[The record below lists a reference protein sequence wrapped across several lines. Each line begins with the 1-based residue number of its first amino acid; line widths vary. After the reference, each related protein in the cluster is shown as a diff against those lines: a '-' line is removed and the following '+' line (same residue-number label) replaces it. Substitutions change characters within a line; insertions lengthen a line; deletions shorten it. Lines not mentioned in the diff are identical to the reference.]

1 MFFIQYDLGKFDN
14 NGYLEIVGRLK
25 DLIISGGFN
34 VYPKEIEDVINNIEG
49 IQENAVIGVPHK
61 DLGESVLSIIIK
73 DECIQINSKKI
84 SEILT
89 KKLAK
94 YKCPKGYIFVKS
106 FPRNSLGKILKNKLR
121 EEYKNYF
128 K

>member
-1 MFFIQYDLGKFDN
+1 M
-14 NGYLEIVGRLK
+14 K

-34 VYPKEIEDVINNIEG
+34 VYPKEIEDVINSIEG

-73 DECIQINSKKI
+73 EEYIQINSKKI

-94 YKCPKGYIFVKS
+94 YKCPKGYIFVNS

>member
-1 MFFIQYDLGKFDN
+1 MKLLPYLTSQSEAGCDEAGRGCLAGPVVAAAVILPK
-14 NGYLEIVGRLK
+14 GY
-25 DLIISGGFN
+25 
-34 VYPKEIEDVINNIEG
+34 NNI
-49 IQENAVIGVPHK
+49 QLN
-61 DLGESVLSIIIK
+61 D
-73 DECIQINSKKI
+73 SKKI

-94 YKCPKGYIFVKS
+94 YKCPKGYIFVNS